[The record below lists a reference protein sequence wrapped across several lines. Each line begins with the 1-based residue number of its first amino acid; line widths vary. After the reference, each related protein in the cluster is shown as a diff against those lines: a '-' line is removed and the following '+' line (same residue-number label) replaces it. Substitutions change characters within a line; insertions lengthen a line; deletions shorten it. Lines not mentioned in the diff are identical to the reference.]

1 MQDSD
6 VQILDDIDERVLAR
20 LESLEKR
27 TPAPSG
33 TFARVLRLYPRLE
46 HANKTLN
53 WPYRDLAQILKDE
66 GTLITANTL
75 RIYMQRI
82 RHMLEKEK
90 PRAPAR
96 KSRGGSRPHT
106 TPDTPS
112 GIEEP
117 NEPIARGESVKQTG
131 KVHLKF

>member
-6 VQILDDIDERVLAR
+6 VHILDDVDRRVLAR

-33 TFARVLRLYPRLE
+33 TFARVLRLYPKLE
-46 HANKTLN
+46 HANKILN
-53 WPYRDLAQILKDE
+53 WPYKDLAEILKDE

-82 RHMLEKEK
+82 RHMLEKDK
-90 PRAPAR
+90 PRAPTR
-96 KSRGGSRPHT
+96 NSGRGSRPL
-106 TPDTPS
+106 PPGIGKPNGEPYELLASDDTAK
-112 GIEEP
+112 EP
-117 NEPIARGESVKQTG
+117 G
-131 KVHLKF
+131 KVHRNF

>member
-6 VQILDDIDERVLAR
+6 VHILDDIDERVLAR

-46 HANKTLN
+46 HANKKLN

-96 KSRGGSRPHT
+96 NSRRGSRPHT
-106 TPDTPS
+106 TPDTAS
-112 GIEEP
+112 GNGEP
-117 NEPIARGESVKQTG
+117 NEPIAPGDLIKQTG
-131 KVHLKF
+131 KVHRSF